1 MVKRMSSHKVWFAK
15 LTTVLMLLTMLV
27 AISVSCS
34 SAEAVPAAQTVSPTA
49 TSAPMTGSQ
58 PDPTATPAPQYDTTL
73 YGATGIGGGRAQE
86 EGVQKLQTRPVITD
100 ELIKQMPLMS
110 IDEVSQ
116 YIPLSWDKSFRYE
129 EIKRGGTFV
138 NAVNWDVSKW
148 DPRMTA
154 AGGTA
159 VVSNMVYMALL
170 KFDTGPDADPLNPP
184 LTPRLAE
191 TWEFSSDSKTATFKL
206 HEGMHWGD
214 MDDPYALG
222 PEIIAEDVKW
232 SLLQLRDN
240 SVHSGA
246 FATIE
251 SIDTPDR
258 YTVVL
263 NFNEPSL
270 WLLPNLAIKD
280 HPIINPHIF
289 KAERQVSEVV
299 GPGPF
304 ILESADKSVRV
315 RMVANPNYFFKDEEG
330 GQLPYIDAVEFLI
343 VPDAST
349 KVAMLRTGRADY
361 AYGATS
367 GRIEEFGSLLKNK
380 PDLVA
385 YPQQSP
391 FACCISFQQNDP
403 IWSDVNARRA
413 VALAVDGK
421 GIGDVL
427 FGYNHAPVPL
437 RASWYFWMDE
447 MPTWEDDLDAL
458 YGEYI
463 WHYDPERAKTMWEA
477 TGYGEIEES
486 IEYYAYSTAYT
497 DTLALVVEDLKKIGI
512 KAKIEGRD
520 YSAYNGPLAQGELPG
535 IFWSWAA
542 SFPGL
547 GSMMYFRYNT
557 NGTVNREN
565 INDPLV
571 NDLTSQMRSATN
583 EEDMLAALKPLRER
597 INDQVYHME
606 MPRAALDIRCYCA
619 QGWVKNFRQGSY
631 QGSYYY
637 WGHTLDEIWLDR
649 KH

>member
-1 MVKRMSSHKVWFAK
+1 
-15 LTTVLMLLTMLV
+15 
-27 AISVSCS
+27 
-34 SAEAVPAAQTVSPTA
+34 
-49 TSAPMTGSQ
+49 
-58 PDPTATPAPQYDTTL
+58 
-73 YGATGIGGGRAQE
+73 
-86 EGVQKLQTRPVITD
+86 
-100 ELIKQMPLMS
+100 
-110 IDEVSQ
+110 
-116 YIPLSWDKSFRYE
+116 
-129 EIKRGGTFV
+129 
-138 NAVNWDVSKW
+138 
-148 DPRMTA
+148 
-154 AGGTA
+154 
-159 VVSNMVYMALL
+159 
-170 KFDTGPDADPLNPP
+170 
-184 LTPRLAE
+184 
-191 TWEFSSDSKTATFKL
+191 
-206 HEGMHWGD
+206 
-214 MDDPYALG
+214 
-222 PEIIAEDVKW
+222 
-232 SLLQLRDN
+232 
-240 SVHSGA
+240 
-246 FATIE
+246 
-251 SIDTPDR
+251 
-258 YTVVL
+258 
-263 NFNEPSL
+263 
-270 WLLPNLAIKD
+270 
-280 HPIINPHIF
+280 
-289 KAERQVSEVV
+289 
-299 GPGPF
+299 
-304 ILESADKSVRV
+304 
-315 RMVANPNYFFKDEEG
+315 
-330 GQLPYIDAVEFLI
+330 
-343 VPDAST
+343 
-349 KVAMLRTGRADY
+349 
-361 AYGATS
+361 
-367 GRIEEFGSLLKNK
+367 
-380 PDLVA
+380 
-385 YPQQSP
+385 
-391 FACCISFQQNDP
+391 
-403 IWSDVNARRA
+403 
-413 VALAVDGK
+413 
-421 GIGDVL
+421 
-427 FGYNHAPVPL
+427 
-437 RASWYFWMDE
+437 MDE